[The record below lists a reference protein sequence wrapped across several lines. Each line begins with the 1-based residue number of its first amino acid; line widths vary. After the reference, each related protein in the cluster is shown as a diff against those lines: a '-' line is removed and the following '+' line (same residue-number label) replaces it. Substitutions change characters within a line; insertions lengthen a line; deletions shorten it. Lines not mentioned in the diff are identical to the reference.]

1 MSVLFSFFI
10 VSFPDCLS
18 DFHGLFVFNY
28 QNFVPR
34 DSAQASQPAQKRLQ
48 GEEKLMLSD
57 ANAKV

>member
-1 MSVLFSFFI
+1 MSVFSFFFV

-34 DSAQASQPAQKRLQ
+34 DSAQASQPAQERLQ
-48 GEEKLMLSD
+48 GEEKLM
-57 ANAKV
+57 